1 MMVDSTGGALTGNLT
16 DIVNMLVAAGGLGA
30 AAMGLVDASKAFWG
44 GPSNFGFGYVAD
56 ALDPFLSPLLNNPP
70 AFSKAQIL
78 RTLRANW
85 LNGVAKA
92 DQKAKAKS
100 LIHLGLTKA
109 NAQGLASAAGV
120 DAAKLQSLSDKT
132 AAGQT
137 VTQDEINVLGQFDA
151 VLSAALDA
159 AYERGDQKYRN
170 ASKFIAM
177 VAATIMGGVGGW
189 IAFGSNYTTANIILS
204 LLVGVAAA
212 PLAPVAKDLAS
223 SLQAA
228 VSAVRTLKR

>member
-1 MMVDSTGGALTGNLT
+1 MADPTGGVLTGNLPSIAN
-16 DIVNMLVAAGGLGA
+16 IVVAAGGLGT

-56 ALDPFLSPLLNNPP
+56 ALDPFLVPLANNPP
-70 AFSKAQIL
+70 GFSKAQIL
-78 RTLRANW
+78 RTLKANW

-100 LIHLGLTKA
+100 LIHLGLTTG
-109 NAQGLASAAGV
+109 NAVGLANAAGV
-120 DAAKLQSLSDKT
+120 NAAKLQSLAQKSADGT
-132 AAGQT
+132 D
-137 VTQDEINVLGQFDA
+137 VSQDEINVLGQFDA

-170 ASKFIAM
+170 AAKFLSM
-177 VAATIMGGVGGW
+177 VVATIMGGVGGW
-189 IAFGSNYTTANIILS
+189 IVFKDNYTTTNVVLS
-204 LLVGVAAA
+204 LLVGVAAT

-228 VSAVRTLKR
+228 ISAVGTLKR

>member
-1 MMVDSTGGALTGNLT
+1 MVDIVSTVA
-16 DIVNMLVAAGGLGA
+16 AAGGLGT

-56 ALDPFLSPLLNNPP
+56 ALDPFLAPLVGSSPG
-70 AFSKAQIL
+70 FSKAQIL
-78 RTLRANW
+78 RTLKANW

-100 LIHLGLTKA
+100 LIHLGLTTGSA
-109 NAQGLASAAGV
+109 LGLANAAGV
-120 DAAKLQSLSDKT
+120 NGTKLQSLAQKT
-132 AAGQT
+132 ADGLN
-137 VTQDEINVLGQFDA
+137 VSQDEINVLGQFDA

-170 ASKFIAM
+170 AAKLLAM
-177 VAATIMGGVGGW
+177 VVATVMGGVGGW
-189 IAFGSNYTTANIILS
+189 IVFKDDLTTTNMVLS
-204 LLVGVAAA
+204 LLVGVVAT
-212 PLAPVAKDLAS
+212 PLAPAAKDVVS

-228 VSAVRTLKR
+228 VSAVSTLKR